1 MILLGTIVNVIAIL
15 LGSAVGLFGS
25 CLFPERMKD
34 TLLYAS
40 ALCAMGM
47 GIPGLMGSNQPL
59 VPIISLV
66 VGTLIGELLNIDGA
80 VNSLGER
87 LQKKFSRY
95 GRITEGFVM
104 GSLVFPIGAMS
115 VLGALNS
122 GLTGD
127 HTLLY
132 AKSVMDGISSVVFAS
147 TLGIGVAFSSITTFV
162 IQGAIAL
169 MAGFVAPFLSEAV
182 LAEVTFTGSLL
193 IVAISLNLLGAT
205 KIKVLNMIPS
215 LLLAV
220 ILGQFI

>member
-1 MILLGTIVNVIAIL
+1 MILLGTNVNAAAIL
-15 LGSAVGLFGS
+15 IGSTLGLCGS
-25 CLFPERMKD
+25 RLLPERMKQPM
-34 TLLYAS
+34 LYSS
-40 ALCAMGM
+40 ALCAFGIA
-47 GIPGLMGSNQPL
+47 IPGLMESNQPL

-66 VGTLIGELLNIDGA
+66 AGTLLGEILNIDGA
-80 VNSLGER
+80 VNGLGER

-147 TLGIGVAFSSITTFV
+147 TVGIGVAFSSITTFL
-162 IQGAIAL
+162 IQGSIAL

-193 IVAISLNLLGAT
+193 IIAISLNLVGAT
-205 KIKVLNMIPS
+205 KIKVLNMVPA
-215 LLLAV
+215 LLLAA